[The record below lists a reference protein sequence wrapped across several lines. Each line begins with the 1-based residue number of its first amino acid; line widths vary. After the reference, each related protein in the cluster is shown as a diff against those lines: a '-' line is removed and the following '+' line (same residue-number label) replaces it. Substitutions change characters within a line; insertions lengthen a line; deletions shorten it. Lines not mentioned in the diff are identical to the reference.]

1 MRARPAVILA
11 LLVMSFLMHGAPA
24 FGAAEDTIA
33 VTGNLQDT
41 RTTPPTPVPGV
52 RLGVE
57 IEGQEVVQGVSAA
70 DGRFTLTLP
79 GSADDLLGQTI
90 TVNLDTATLPEGTDL
105 TQKDRSSYEIVVKT
119 NADIPISYR
128 IGPEAPAGPSTA
140 TKALQS
146 FVNGIFLGLLLAVTA
161 IGLSLVFGTTGL
173 TNFAHGEL
181 ITFGALMAYFFQD
194 SLSWA
199 FIPAALIA
207 VLLSGVFGYANDKV
221 LWKPLRNRGTGLIA
235 MMIVSIGLAI
245 FLRNVFQYL
254 FDADNHQYTDV
265 PIPREP
271 WQIGSID
278 ISQRTFWSGVICAA
292 VLCLVALAVQ
302 RTRLGKATRAV
313 SDNPALAASSGIDV
327 DRVIRTIWIFG
338 GALAGLGGI
347 LWGMNYGFDY
357 QVGFKILL
365 AVFAAVTLGGLG
377 TIWGTIVGALI
388 IGILTEMS
396 TLVISPELK
405 YVTPLV
411 VLILMLLIRPQGLLG
426 RAERVG

>member
-1 MRARPAVILA
+1 MRASPAVLLA
-11 LLVMSFLMHGAPA
+11 LLLTFIAVQASPA
-24 FGAAEDTIA
+24 AASSEDSIA
-33 VTGNLQDT
+33 VTGTLLDT
-41 RTTPPTPVPGV
+41 RSTPPKPVPNVQLSVDSG
-52 RLGVE
+52 
-57 IEGQEVVQGVSAA
+57 GQQIAQTRSGA
-70 DGRFTLTLP
+70 DGAFTMPLP
-79 GSADDLLGQTI
+79 GSADDLLGETI
-90 TVNLDTATLPEGTDL
+90 TVKLDTATLPSGTEL
-105 TQKDRSSYEIVVKT
+105 TEKDKTSFEIVVKT

-128 IGPEAPAGPSTA
+128 IGPEAPAGPSGL
-140 TKALQS
+140 TKAVQS

-194 SLSWA
+194 SFSWA
-199 FIPAALIA
+199 FIPALLIA

-221 LWKPLRNRGTGLIA
+221 LWKPLRDRGTGLIA

-278 ISQRTFWSGVICAA
+278 ISQRTFWTGLICVVILLA
-292 VLCLVALAVQ
+292 VSLAVQ

-313 SDNPALAASSGIDV
+313 SDNPSLAASSGIDV
-327 DRVIRTIWIFG
+327 NGVIRTIWIFG

-377 TIWGTIVGALI
+377 TIWGTMVGALI

-396 TLVISPELK
+396 TLVIAPELK